1 MHQEGIILSFKEVK
15 QEIIE
20 RLDKLPPEVQ
30 RRVLD
35 YVKSLACTPE
45 GTPGCEL
52 LRFSGIITE
61 EDAQAMSQTI
71 EEGCEQV
78 NTDEW

>member
-1 MHQEGIILSFKEVK
+1 MGGGEAASWETADTSIRFS
-15 QEIIE
+15 
-20 RLDKLPPEVQ
+20 R
-30 RRVLD
+30 
-35 YVKSLACTPE
+35 SCCTPE

-61 EDAQAMSQTI
+61 EDAQAMSQAI

-78 NTDEW
+78 DTDEW

>member
-1 MHQEGIILSFKEVK
+1 M
-15 QEIIE
+15 
-20 RLDKLPPEVQ
+20 
-30 RRVLD
+30 
-35 YVKSLACTPE
+35 KSLACTPE

-61 EDAQAMSQTI
+61 EDAQAMSQAI